1 MEVKADC
8 PDDDDDEEEA
18 EKALALPEIK
28 MSCCSS
34 INP

>member
-8 PDDDDDEEEA
+8 PDDDDEEEA